1 MRNSLC
7 NLFRSVGLRTEVF
20 ESAREL
26 LLSKLPDVASCII
39 LDIRLS
45 GVSGLDFQTEF
56 VRANIHIPVIFM
68 TSHGDIPMTV
78 RAMEA
83 GAIDFLTKPFR
94 NQDML
99 DAVATAGM
107 SGVELQ
113 ILLIAQ
119 GSFVPMIFIT
129 AYPED
134 SIRSR
139 AMKAGAICFLSKPF
153 DGLRMIECIRTA
165 LKRHDD
171 DDGNCRT

>member
-1 MRNSLC
+1 MTQPRYVHGTEGPEQDRLLRFNAL
-7 NLFRSVGLRTEVF
+7 NNEGFLRSPHVNDTACVI
-20 ESAREL
+20 A
-26 LLSKLPDVASCII
+26 DV
-39 LDIRLS
+39 
-45 GVSGLDFQTEF
+45 QM
-56 VRANIHIPVIFM
+56 P
-68 TSHGDIPMTV
+68 
-78 RAMEA
+78 
-83 GAIDFLTKPFR
+83 
-94 NQDML
+94 
-99 DAVATAGM
+99 GM

-113 ILLIAQ
+113 SLL

>member
-1 MRNSLC
+1 MYD
-7 NLFRSVGLRTEVF
+7 FPLRTEGALYEAPPRWGLDLLHEGISCVPQIPVISIIDDDPSVRAATHRLVRSLGFTARTF
-20 ESAREL
+20 ESA
-26 LLSKLPDVASCII
+26 A
-39 LDIRLS
+39 
-45 GVSGLDFQTEF
+45 
-56 VRANIHIPVIFM
+56 
-68 TSHGDIPMTV
+68 
-78 RAMEA
+78 
-83 GAIDFLTKPFR
+83 DFLQSPHL
-94 NQDML
+94 ND
-99 DAVATAGM
+99 TACVIADVQMPGM

-113 ILLIAQ
+113 SVLIAQ

-139 AMKAGAICFLSKPF
+139 AMKAGAICFLSEPF

>member
-1 MRNSLC
+1 MYDFPLRAEGAHYQAPP
-7 NLFRSVGLRTEVF
+7 RWGL
-20 ESAREL
+20 AL
-26 LLSKLPDVASCII
+26 LHEGISC
-39 LDIRLS
+39 
-45 GVSGLDFQTEF
+45 VPQ
-56 VRANIHIPVIFM
+56 IPVI
-68 TSHGDIPMTV
+68 SIIDDDPSV
-78 RAMEA
+78 RAA
-83 GAIDFLTKPFR
+83 THRLVRSLGFSARTFASAADFLQSPHV
-94 NQDML
+94 ND
-99 DAVATAGM
+99 TACVIADVQMPGM

-113 ILLIAQ
+113 SCLIAQ

-139 AMKAGAICFLSKPF
+139 AMKAGAICFLSRPF

>member
-1 MRNSLC
+1 MYD
-7 NLFRSVGLRTEVF
+7 FPLRTAGALYQAPPRWGLDLLHEGISCVPRIPVISIIDDDPSVRAATHRLVRSLGFTARTF
-20 ESAREL
+20 ESA
-26 LLSKLPDVASCII
+26 A
-39 LDIRLS
+39 
-45 GVSGLDFQTEF
+45 
-56 VRANIHIPVIFM
+56 
-68 TSHGDIPMTV
+68 
-78 RAMEA
+78 
-83 GAIDFLTKPFR
+83 DFLQSPHV
-94 NQDML
+94 ND
-99 DAVATAGM
+99 TACVIADVQMPGM

-113 ILLIAQ
+113 SLL